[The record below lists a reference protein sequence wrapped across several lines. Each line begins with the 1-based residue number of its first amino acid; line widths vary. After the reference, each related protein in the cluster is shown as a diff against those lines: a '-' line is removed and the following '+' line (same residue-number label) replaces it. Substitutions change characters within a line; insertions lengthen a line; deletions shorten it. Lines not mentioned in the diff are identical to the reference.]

1 MHALQVRGR
10 GAGAARGCRRNRCEG
25 RAAGAAREKAGRR
38 RHGGSALK
46 GRRLQYRHLCM
57 QQQIS
62 PSSAACAFPAIHP
75 FASQLLMPTCHAV
88 PLLQVPQAAAAAG
101 RWQVRLGWWT
111 GAVGGG
117 RQNWPEAAKVGEG
130 GKGGGGR
137 EVRPG
142 EQGSACS
149 GVSEVWAEHG
159 SSLLPSTG
167 RHMPVS

>member
-1 MHALQVRGR
+1 MVKAQAYQCQV
-10 GAGAARGCRRNRCEG
+10 
-25 RAAGAAREKAGRR
+25 AAGA
-38 RHGGSALK
+38 SAPCPLTSCP
-46 GRRLQYRHLCM
+46 LTCCAYAL
-57 QQQIS
+57 
-62 PSSAACAFPAIHP
+62 PSHP
-75 FASQLLMPTCHAV
+75 FASQLLMPTCHTV

-142 EQGSACS
+142 EPGSACN
-149 GVSEVWAEHG
+149 GVSGVWAEHG
-159 SSLLPSTG
+159 SSLLPSQ
-167 RHMPVS
+167 PVS